1 MARSL
6 GVHVLLFV
14 LVVTGCTTAPP
25 DPSLL
30 DKAPEAFTMPQV
42 QTEEPPAKEP
52 PRERPW
58 VKYVTEPLGFTA
70 EVAGVIAFGIL
81 QVVCTPGFH
90 YP

>member
-1 MARSL
+1 MARSP
-6 GVHVLLFV
+6 GVHVLLLS
-14 LVVTGCTTAPP
+14 LVVGGCTTARP

-30 DKAPEAFTMPQV
+30 DKPPEAFTMPRV
-42 QTEEPPAKEP
+42 QAEEPPAKEP

-58 VKYVTEPLGFTA
+58 VKYVTQPLGFTA